1 MVRESD
7 SVNVPPTRR
16 RSMRLPGYDYSQA
29 GAYFVT
35 ICTRGRVCVLGD
47 VVDGRVRLSE
57 FGRLAHSVWSE
68 LPRHYSHVRLDAWV
82 VMPNHVHGIVMLEPS
97 DDVVGAGLKPA
108 PTIENELP
116 SMVLDASRSR
126 RVDRTVLKPAP
137 VSKDELPSMVLD
149 ASRSRRT
156 DGTVLKSAPTG
167 RRQHGLPEVVRA
179 FKTYSARRIN
189 AARGATGTPFWQR
202 NYYEHVI
209 RDEESLDRIRE
220 YIVYN
225 PARWDEDPENPASH
239 RRR

>member
-137 VSKDELPSMVLD
+137 
-149 ASRSRRT
+149 
-156 DGTVLKSAPTG
+156 TG